1 MAAKRHGYGA
11 RPSGGRRGSR
21 GLFEN
26 SSDSSRAH
34 RAGFNDAHIVDEIF
48 FLRFAQFFGTFPSFS
63 NVGGVKWP
71 SLTARISAHTPP
83 LTILRPAMDSARRGL
98 FNGVLH
104 AKFRETFFLGRNPYT
119 CSRVKRNGADDSLEL
134 TTE

>member
-34 RAGFNDAHIVDEIF
+34 RAGFNDAHIVDENF

-63 NVGGVKWP
+63 NVGGVRASPDPDPRWSRP
-71 SLTARISAHTPP
+71 TEEPLIPP
-83 LTILRPAMDSARRGL
+83 
-98 FNGVLH
+98 
-104 AKFRETFFLGRNPYT
+104 
-119 CSRVKRNGADDSLEL
+119 
-134 TTE
+134 